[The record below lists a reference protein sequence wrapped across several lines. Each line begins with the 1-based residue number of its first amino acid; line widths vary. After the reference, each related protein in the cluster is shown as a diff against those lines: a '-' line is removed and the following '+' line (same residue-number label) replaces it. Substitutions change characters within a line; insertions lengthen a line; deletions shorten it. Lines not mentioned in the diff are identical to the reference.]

1 MEKKKTEYSTKLV
14 HLSDEKKRNS
24 EKLKEL
30 NKMVESRG
38 NQMTNT
44 AQIIK
49 IKDALRKVKQE
60 IKNFA
65 KQIAIL
71 VRSSRPHLT

>member
-1 MEKKKTEYSTKLV
+1 MEKRKREYSTKLA

-60 IKNFA
+60 IKNFS
-65 KQIAIL
+65 KEIAIL
-71 VRSSRPHLT
+71 VRSNHPT